1 MFSNHLQRKAINRRR
16 IMYIGFILALL
27 CAVAAVGSGLGYRL
41 GLWHFRTGFEILK
54 WSFFVSGATLLILLA
69 CMFFVQTKTRAD
81 SMIGITGIIICL
93 VLVYVPYS
101 WKKTLDA
108 YPYIHDISTDT
119 LNPPDFVIV
128 DQLRAADDHSIEY
141 DGLEVAELQVKAY
154 PDIKTLVI
162 DGDIEKHLQSAEN
175 VLNDMNVDIVSVD
188 IESGRIE
195 AVATSFLFGFKDDMV
210 IRMTETDGAQVA
222 VDVRSKS
229 RVGKSDLGQNAK
241 RIRRFMEGLAA
252 QGAGA

>member
-1 MFSNHLQRKAINRRR
+1 
-16 IMYIGFILALL
+16 
-27 CAVAAVGSGLGYRL
+27 
-41 GLWHFRTGFEILK
+41 
-54 WSFFVSGATLLILLA
+54 
-69 CMFFVQTKTRAD
+69 
-81 SMIGITGIIICL
+81 MIGITGIIICL

-175 VLNDMNVDIVSVD
+175 VLNDMNLDIVSVD

-252 QGAGA
+252 HGAGA